1 MSINI
6 RGGRALL
13 DDLPMLRRPHNGL
26 DVWAGV
32 VGRDSIATKYGGLD
46 KGVSS
51 KNPNNE
57 SKRVL
62 HQGSPLQYM
71 RKHVRV
77 LEL

>member
-6 RGGRALL
+6 RSGRALL

-26 DVWAGV
+26 DVWTRV
-32 VGRDSIATKYGGLD
+32 VGRGSIETKYGGLD

-51 KNPNNE
+51 KNPSNE

-62 HQGSPLQYM
+62 HQGSPLRYM
-71 RKHVRV
+71 RKPVRV